1 VVSFKRL
8 LSYLWTVLLACSLAF
23 SCPSASAA
31 AGQTDG
37 QKVAQKKKSK
47 KKVKKKRGKSRKK
60 VREPAGEEEI
70 EDVEDIEDIEDVED
84 DQEPTTK
91 TIEKKEEK
99 KEKEESVAKPPVPPP
114 AVKKE
119 KIPKEP
125 DTPGEADIED
135 LVPADVESDLMDEF
149 DLLMEEEIVY
159 SAAKHQQY
167 IAESPSAIT
176 VITREMIE
184 ATHCTNVAC
193 LMRQVPEVDVRWVIS
208 SYAVVGARALTDAFY
223 GDKTMVLVDGREVN
237 IELFGVA
244 IWQALPVHM
253 EEIDRIEVIRG
264 PGSALYG
271 PNAHSM
277 VVAITTRETADSAA
291 RVMLG
296 GGEFGLLSL
305 HAGVDQR
312 LGSFRLH
319 TSVSRETTGAWRVRN
334 HREGEVLRG
343 RLRVGYGLGKST
355 LTLDLGA
362 TDIGGLIYTSLGPVR
377 ANSGVLG
384 HAFLAYQ
391 SDWLRAQVAYS
402 MMKADF
408 SIDLPLYYLDIK
420 MGELPESIEFFSGN
434 LDTDI
439 QLTFSPFKYNLL
451 ILGASY
457 RFFTMISDNMD
468 PKTSYEHR
476 FGVFIHDEH
485 EMTENLTLTG
495 SLRLDYNNITPTPV
509 TISPRIAL
517 VWRFTETQLVRIA
530 FGQAFRKPCYYNTT
544 THITGVK
551 NEPGFEGLP
560 DFVHDNFGNP
570 DLENESITALEA
582 GYRGH
587 FFDNSFI
594 VEGDVFY
601 NRYRNT
607 INFHFE
613 MNVDPTL
620 GVPDF
625 GTSVMEFRNEGR
637 EIDSLGGSVSLT
649 YRLKKTLRVN
659 LNYTLRYS
667 WYTSASA
674 DPTEAGQQGDRVAWE
689 PIHLV
694 NLSLHY
700 LHEKG
705 LRLGLAGHAAS
716 ESELALPEHGG
727 LFDDVITVE
736 NPAMFFLSAYLA
748 WRVNLDSL
756 WIEGGVRA
764 FNALEL
770 PFRDT
775 PAVMRSDGVLL
786 GGRQIG
792 RQIFVFIRGSI

>member
-1 VVSFKRL
+1 MHARPVSLITCALILVFPL
-8 LSYLWTVLLACSLAF
+8 LIN
-23 SCPSASAA
+23 
-31 AGQTDG
+31 AGE
-37 QKVAQKKKSK
+37 KKDPEKDEQLDQ
-47 KKVKKKRGKSRKK
+47 VI
-60 VREPAGEEEI
+60 AEEEI
-70 EDVEDIEDIEDVED
+70 ESED
-84 DQEPTTK
+84 D
-91 TIEKKEEK
+91 
-99 KEKEESVAKPPVPPP
+99 
-114 AVKKE
+114 
-119 KIPKEP
+119 
-125 DTPGEADIED
+125 
-135 LVPADVESDLMDEF
+135 LMAEF
-149 DLLMEEEIVY
+149 DLLMEEEIVF

-167 IAESPSAIT
+167 IAESPSAVT

-193 LMRQVPEVDVRWVIS
+193 LLRQVPEVDVRWVIS

-237 IELFGVA
+237 IELFG
-244 IWQALPVHM
+244 IPMWQALPVHL
-253 EEIDRIEVIRG
+253 EEIERIEVIRG

-305 HAGVDQR
+305 RAGVDQR
-312 LGSFRLH
+312 FGSFRVH
-319 TSVSRETTGAWRVRN
+319 ISGSRDTTGAWRERN
-334 HREGEVLRG
+334 QQEGEVNRG
-343 RLRVGYGLGKST
+343 RIRVDYQLEKST

-362 TDIGGLIYTSLGPVR
+362 TDIGGLIYTSLGPAR
-377 ANSGVLG
+377 ANSGLLG
-384 HAFLAYQ
+384 HAFFAFL
-391 SDWLRAQVAYS
+391 SDWLRAQISYS
-402 MMKADF
+402 LMQADF
-408 SIDLPLYYLDIK
+408 SIDLPLNYGDIK

-468 PKTSYEHR
+468 PETSYEHR
-476 FGVFIHDEH
+476 FGVFVHDEH
-485 EMTENLTLTG
+485 KLMERLTLTG

-509 TISPRIAL
+509 TVSPRLAL

-560 DFVHDNFGNP
+560 DFVHDNFGND

-587 FFDNSFI
+587 FFDNSFV
-594 VEGDVFY
+594 VEGNVFY
-601 NRYRNT
+601 QRYRNT

-625 GTSVMEFRNEGR
+625 DTSVMEFRNEGR
-637 EIDSLGGSVSLT
+637 EVDSLGGSISLT
-649 YRLKKTLRVN
+649 YRLMKQLRVN

-667 WYTSASA
+667 WYIA
-674 DPTEAGQQGDRVAWE
+674 DDPSTDSLEGDRVAWE
-689 PIHLV
+689 PMHLL
-694 NLSLHY
+694 NLSLNY
-700 LHEKG
+700 LQEKG
-705 LRLGLAGHAAS
+705 LRTGLAVHAAS
-716 ESELALPEHGG
+716 ESDLAMPEHGG
-727 LFDDVITVE
+727 LFDEVVSVH
-736 NPAMFFLSAYLA
+736 NPAKWFLSAYLA
-748 WRVNLDSL
+748 WRVNLEPF
-756 WIEGGVRA
+756 WFEGGVRA
-764 FNALEL
+764 YNALEL

-775 PAVMRSDGVLL
+775 PAVMRPDGVLL
-786 GGRQIG
+786 GGRLIG
-792 RQIFVFIRGSI
+792 RQIFVYLRGAI